1 MLVSNAMQTD
11 LFTCDV
17 HPIDLP
23 DAGLRYCESFLSDS
37 QALYSQLLEEI
48 DWRQDTIT
56 LYGRPVLIP
65 RLNAWY
71 GEPGAD
77 YSYSGLALQPLPWTP
92 ALLDIKERVE
102 AFVGESF
109 NSALANLYR
118 DGRDSVSWHSDDE
131 YELGEA
137 PLIAS
142 VSLGATRRFS
152 LRHRRDKSLD
162 TVHLDLQDGSLL
174 VMSGATQRHWAHQ
187 VPKTRSAVGG
197 RINLTFR
204 RILRTR
210 S

>member
-1 MLVSNAMQTD
+1 MQTD
-11 LFTCDV
+11 LFPRDS
-17 HPIDLP
+17 HRLQLP
-23 DAGLRYCESFLSDS
+23 DADLRYCEGFLPDS
-37 QALYSQLLEEI
+37 PSLYARLLQEI

-71 GEPGAD
+71 GDPGAH

-92 ALLDIKERVE
+92 ALRDIKGRVE
-102 AFVGESF
+102 SLLGESF
-109 NSALANLYR
+109 NSALVNLYR

-131 YELGEA
+131 YELGDE

-152 LRHRRDKSLD
+152 LRHRHDKSLD

-174 VMSGATQRHWAHQ
+174 VMAGATQRHWSHQ
-187 VPKTRSAVGG
+187 VPKTRAAVGG

-210 S
+210 